1 MEYWCEGDQ
10 SSPRCRGDWWGS
22 AVIVW
27 LILSVGYVPALYG
40 RPASAA
46 HQRVAQQ
53 VAPSTS
59 PPPALPVSAT
69 ERVLA
74 LSLEDAIRLA
84 LQNNLDVERGRL
96 DPQVMHTQV
105 ERARAVF
112 DPNVGLTTSLSQT
125 KTLPQNETAVFD
137 PDTGLPTGRFTT
149 TRPFSKDVVVI
160 PGFKQQIVTGA
171 NYELRFINTW
181 NRAAPARSGETRR
194 IANPRYQSTLQL
206 TFTQPLLKNFGIA
219 VNTAPTR
226 QAQNAEEIA
235 RQQLLQTIL
244 NTVLAVQQGYWE
256 FVFRIEDLGVQREAQ
271 KLAEDFLAENKLRVE
286 LGALAPV
293 ELVQSETQVKQRQG
307 DVITAEA
314 AVREAEDALKEI
326 LNIPEILG
334 TWSIRLQPTDT
345 PPFVPMADIAVAEQV
360 AFALQHRPDVV
371 QVQLK
376 VASQGIVRDVARNQR
391 LPQLDLGSTANVS
404 GFGGHLDSSLT
415 DVGTAEGYNW
425 NVSLTFAYPI
435 GNRAAN
441 NGLQQQN
448 LLLQQAR
455 IDQRK
460 VEQTVSREI
469 LQAVRNLERDSKKV
483 EVTRAATVL
492 AQSQLEVEQE
502 KFRLGLSTSFNVL
515 QFQSQLTAARSNEI
529 RALSDYNESVAR
541 LDQVTGTLRYDTE

>member
-1 MEYWCEGDQ
+1 MKSAETQGKVWPGVRMEYWCEGDQ
-10 SSPRCRGDWWGS
+10 SSPRCRGGWWGS
-22 AVIVW
+22 ALIVW

-112 DPNVGLTTSLSQT
+112 DPSVGLTTSLAQT

-149 TRPFSKDVVVI
+149 TRPFSKDMAVT

-219 VNTAPTR
+219 VNTAPIR

-235 RQQLLQTIL
+235 
-244 NTVLAVQQGYWE
+244 
-256 FVFRIEDLGVQREAQ
+256 
-271 KLAEDFLAENKLRVE
+271 
-286 LGALAPV
+286 
-293 ELVQSETQVKQRQG
+293 
-307 DVITAEA
+307 
-314 AVREAEDALKEI
+314 
-326 LNIPEILG
+326 
-334 TWSIRLQPTDT
+334 
-345 PPFVPMADIAVAEQV
+345 
-360 AFALQHRPDVV
+360 
-371 QVQLK
+371 
-376 VASQGIVRDVARNQR
+376 
-391 LPQLDLGSTANVS
+391 
-404 GFGGHLDSSLT
+404 
-415 DVGTAEGYNW
+415 
-425 NVSLTFAYPI
+425 
-435 GNRAAN
+435 
-441 NGLQQQN
+441 
-448 LLLQQAR
+448 
-455 IDQRK
+455 
-460 VEQTVSREI
+460 
-469 LQAVRNLERDSKKV
+469 
-483 EVTRAATVL
+483 
-492 AQSQLEVEQE
+492 
-502 KFRLGLSTSFNVL
+502 
-515 QFQSQLTAARSNEI
+515 
-529 RALSDYNESVAR
+529 
-541 LDQVTGTLRYDTE
+541 